1 MIVDVRCYTIQPR
14 KMTTYL
20 KIFEEDGLP
29 VQQRNGL
36 KLLGYFVHSVGRL
49 NRVTHMWEFDSLADM
64 EQKRA
69 ARDAD
74 PGWAEYQAKTDGLVQ
89 AQENSLTTP
98 APFSPIK

>member
-14 KMTTYL
+14 KMKTYL
-20 KIFEEDGLP
+20 KIFEESGLP

-36 KLLGYFVHSVGRL
+36 KLLGYFVHTVGRL
-49 NRVTHMWEFDSLADM
+49 TRVTHIWEFESLADM
-64 EQKRA
+64 EQKRS

-74 PGWAEYQAKTDGLVQ
+74 PGWADYQAKTEGLVL
-89 AQENSLTTP
+89 AQENSLTMP

>member
-14 KMTTYL
+14 KMKTYL
-20 KIFEEDGLP
+20 KIFEDHGLP

-36 KLLGYFVHSVGRL
+36 KLLGYFVHTVGSL
-49 NRVTHMWEFDSLADM
+49 NKVTHFWEFDSLADM
-64 EQKRA
+64 EQKRS

-74 PGWAEYQAKTDGLVQ
+74 PGWAAYQEKTDGLVQ